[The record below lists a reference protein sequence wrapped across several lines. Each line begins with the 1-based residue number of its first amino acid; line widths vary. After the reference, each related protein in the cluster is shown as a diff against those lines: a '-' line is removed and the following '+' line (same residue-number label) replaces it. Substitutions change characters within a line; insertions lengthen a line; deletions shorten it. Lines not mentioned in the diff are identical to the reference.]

1 MKKLTNVF
9 CLLLV
14 VLLTFS
20 LSSCKIKDKEDDKA
34 QDVIKQ
40 YLSTYYT
47 IDKNDIDNY
56 GKIIAGFKPT
66 EKDLLELDTIMKS
79 SEEKFKPITT
89 DAAYN
94 ELIATRMSY
103 GRIKGAYDEKYY
115 VTVKDIKLTK
125 DSEDK
130 KKIVRVYYYDIEL
143 TQTSISG
150 SETKSVKDKKQITVS
165 KINDDWKVEHFSA
178 NDGYSYW
185 FSWTT

>member
-1 MKKLTNVF
+1 MKKLTNIF

-20 LSSCKIKDKEDDKA
+20 LSGCKIKDKEDDKA
-34 QDVIKQ
+34 QDVIKK
-40 YLSTYYT
+40 YLNTYYT

-56 GKIIAGFKPT
+56 GKIVGGFKPT
-66 EKDLLELDTIMKS
+66 EKDLLELDALTKS
-79 SEEKFKPITT
+79 SVEKFKPLTT

-103 GRIKGAYDEKYY
+103 GRTKGAYDEKYY

-130 KKIVRVYYYDIEL
+130 EKGVRVYYYEIEL

-150 SETKSVKDKKQITVS
+150 SETKTVKDKKQIAVS
-165 KINDDWKVEHFSA
+165 KVNDDWKVQHFSG
-178 NDGYSYW
+178 NDGYSY
-185 FSWTT
+185 